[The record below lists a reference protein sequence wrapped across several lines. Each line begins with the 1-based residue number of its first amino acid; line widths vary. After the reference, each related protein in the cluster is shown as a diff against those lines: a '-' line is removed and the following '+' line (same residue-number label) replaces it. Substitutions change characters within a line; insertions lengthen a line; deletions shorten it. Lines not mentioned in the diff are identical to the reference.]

1 MDGVPGAG
9 RSDEADDVDAT
20 DEGGD
25 GGGVAPE
32 VAREG
37 AGDAPAGG
45 PAAGDTPDARRA
57 PAPDVGAGWIAT
69 REPWSDAAREAA
81 ASVAERAGIGDEAPA
96 AGGGVEDDEAKR
108 VVPGADVADVV
119 EVGGAATGFPPC
131 SRPEGSSRPN
141 LSDTLKYSTATA
153 SGMLMMSI
161 QRRELA
167 TRRSLSNISV
177 SSTGWDRGCPAVTE
191 SCGN

>member
-1 MDGVPGAG
+1 VDGVPGAG

-25 GGGVAPE
+25 GAGVASE
-32 VAREG
+32 AAREG
-37 AGDAPAGG
+37 AGDGPAGR
-45 PAAGDTPDARRA
+45 PAAGDTPDARRG
-57 PAPDVGAGWIAT
+57 PAPEVGGGCVAA
-69 REPWSDAAREAA
+69 REPWSDVAREAA
-81 ASVAERAGIGDEAPA
+81 ASVAERAGIGDAAPA
-96 AGGGVEDDEAKR
+96 AGGGVDEAKR
-108 VVPGADVADVV
+108 VDPGADVGDVV

-131 SRPEGSSRPN
+131 GRPEGSSRPN
-141 LSDTLKYSTATA
+141 LSDMLKYSTATA

-177 SSTGWDRGCPAVTE
+177 SSTG
-191 SCGN
+191 